1 MRPAKVAR
9 NPVLMASDPQFTPE
23 MLVPVA
29 SLTVRGDELGEN
41 GKVSPSNV
49 LRWLEHGRWAALS
62 GDDESMR
69 RLFSEGHIVVVRAQK
84 VAFLRELDWNER
96 VQVSIGL
103 AKVGRTSCEFAQQL
117 RAPGNVLI
125 AEARISVVHLG
136 GNRRPAEIPADVRS
150 RSLELGVPDAL
161 QRLEPVDLTGQPVHF
176 THTFSVRP
184 SDIDVFH
191 HVNHARYLDYAED
204 LRALAE
210 LADALPGWK
219 VGRSLAAVSI
229 DYAREAL
236 VRDVLTAECMVLSP
250 TELAWRLRRGEVLLT
265 SGRLRVHE
273 IG

>member
-1 MRPAKVAR
+1 
-9 NPVLMASDPQFTPE
+9 MASEPRLSPE
-23 MLVPVA
+23 VLLPVA
-29 SLTVRGDELGEN
+29 SLTVRGDELAEN

-69 RLFSEGHIVVVRAQK
+69 HLFSAGHIVVVRAQK

-96 VQVSIGL
+96 VQISIGL

-117 RAPGNVLI
+117 RAPGNVLV

-136 GNRRPAEIPADVRS
+136 ADRRPAEIPADVRAK
-150 RSLELGVPDAL
+150 SLELGMPESL
-161 QRLEPVDLTGQPVHF
+161 QRLEPVDLTGQGVHF
-176 THTFSVRP
+176 THHFAVRP

-210 LADALPGWK
+210 LADALPGWQN
-219 VGRSLAAVSI
+219 GRRLAAVSI

-236 VRDVLTAECMVLSP
+236 VRDELTAECMVLSP
-250 TELAWRLRRGEVLLT
+250 NELAWRLRRGEVLLT
-265 SGRLRVHE
+265 SGRLRVQ
-273 IG
+273 GD